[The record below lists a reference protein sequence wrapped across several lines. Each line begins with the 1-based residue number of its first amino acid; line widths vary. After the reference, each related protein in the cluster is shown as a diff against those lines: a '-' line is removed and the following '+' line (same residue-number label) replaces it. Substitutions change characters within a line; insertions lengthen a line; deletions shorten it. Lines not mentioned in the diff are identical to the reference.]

1 MTMKPCTISLLAV
14 LMIVLFSGCAD
25 RQNPSSGNV
34 ISFISQTPVRG
45 QAEGVAV
52 VNDTAYVA
60 DRGFG
65 FSIYDLSDPAHPRLV
80 DSLETQTP
88 FDLTY
93 VAVDSSGRIA
103 CTQGTNSLEYYNL
116 QNDSYLFVGG
126 SKQHFK
132 MQLMFDDQNLRV
144 YRADQSAVDGFFAEY
159 YHNSGTPE
167 NPIFTTTYFSSQ
179 YNYHNSNTIGASGFA
194 LTSSNHA
201 WVCFN
206 QYGIVLMDYTA
217 IPTVLAEL
225 NTPGLTMDAA
235 LAGNLLCLASGFEGL
250 VIVDVS
256 NDTLPRVL
264 SSLRF
269 NNSPDIQRVIVSG
282 SRAFLMDKYD
292 GVYAV
297 DISDP
302 LAPQLI
308 GNLSASTAIDF
319 ALYGNLVLIA
329 DQDAGL
335 VIGQI
340 MY

>member
-1 MTMKPCTISLLAV
+1 MTMKPCTICLLAV
-14 LMIVLFSGCAD
+14 LTIVLLSGCAE
-25 RQNPSSGNV
+25 RQNPTRGNV
-34 ISFISQTPVRG
+34 ISFLSQTPVRG
-45 QAEGVAV
+45 IAEGVAV
-52 VNDTAYVA
+52 VNDTAIIA

-65 FSIYDLSDPAHPRLV
+65 FSMYDLSDPAHPRLV
-80 DSLETQTP
+80 DSLLTLNSSN
-88 FDLTY
+88 LTY

-103 CTQGTNSLEYYNL
+103 CTQGPSSLEFYDL
-116 QNDSYLFVGG
+116 QNRSYLFVAG
-126 SKQHFK
+126 SSQHFK
-132 MQLMFDDQNLRV
+132 MQFMYDGQDLRL
-144 YRADQSAVDGFFAEY
+144 YDGDQSVVDGFFAEY

-167 NPIFTTTYFSSQ
+167 NPVFTTPYFFSQ
-179 YNYHNSNTIGASGFA
+179 YNYHSSGIIGASGFA
-194 LTSSNHA
+194 LTSDNRA

-206 QYGIVLMDYTA
+206 QYGIGLVEYTA
-217 IPTVLAEL
+217 TPTLVTEF

-269 NNSPDIQRVIVSG
+269 NNSPNIERVIVSG
-282 SRAFLMDKYD
+282 SRAYLMDKYD

-302 LAPQLI
+302 SAPQMI
-308 GNLSASTAIDF
+308 GFLTASTPIDF
-319 ALYGNLVLIA
+319 AVYGNLLVIA
-329 DQDAGL
+329 DIDAGL
-335 VIGQI
+335 IIGQI